1 MGVSVEGRRILWA
14 AGESPWATEPD
25 QPERQGPWALLS
37 RALKGGRRAAV
48 GHYRRRRAG
57 HGGRDEPSNLSLPFR
72 IALPGVC
79 ASLQRLRT
87 SSSSTT
93 LRWLAR
99 TSLGRISPPDRT
111 QLDCCYP
118 ALDRTSSP
126 FLTHRTAPRHL
137 AG

>member
-57 HGGRDEPSNLSLPFR
+57 HGGRQEPSILRCPPRLPWPGAAPLAHR
-72 IALPGVC
+72 RQPPPLPTPC
-79 ASLQRLRT
+79 ACPAEQS
-87 SSSSTT
+87 
-93 LRWLAR
+93 
-99 TSLGRISPPDRT
+99 DR
-111 QLDCCYP
+111 
-118 ALDRTSSP
+118 
-126 FLTHRTAPRHL
+126 
-137 AG
+137 